1 MFENPQ
7 NAAQQIANL
16 AERVATEMRVLLNT
30 VLGKADKDH
39 THTAEQVTGLDEIYA
54 TKEELSGSTAGA
66 DGVHMLQQWIEF
78 YNGYHGTS
86 LDYRDYLTQPFSEVI
101 DSFYAFANGYY
112 EDKASGE

>member
-54 TKEELSGSTAGA
+54 TKEDSADPRQAQTAFTCSSSGSSFTTAITVPHSTIA
-66 DGVHMLQQWIEF
+66 TI
-78 YNGYHGTS
+78 
-86 LDYRDYLTQPFSEVI
+86 
-101 DSFYAFANGYY
+101 
-112 EDKASGE
+112 